1 VDWANAWPWVLA
13 GVGGLL
19 LLKGNGG
26 LGDVLKQ
33 LLGFLGLGN
42 LGSGGGEIPPAT
54 LEALNAGAAK
64 VSNEAEGLLKSR
76 SALDGVIGELGK
88 SAAHQHDMATVA
100 GRFACLDCLSGWLAA
115 NGSAEIAAEI
125 EAKVS
130 PKLFKREATPPA

>member
-1 VDWANAWPWVLA
+1 MSWENSWPWVVA
-13 GVGGLL
+13 IGGGLL

-33 LLGFLGLGN
+33 VLGFLGLGN
-42 LGSGGGEIPPAT
+42 LGGGGGVIPPET
-54 LEALNAGAAK
+54 LKALDDSVAK
-64 VSNEAEGLLKSR
+64 VSGEAAELGKSR
-76 SALDGVIGELGK
+76 TALDGVVGELGK

-115 NGSAEIAAEI
+115 NGSADLATDM

-130 PKLFKREATPPA
+130 PKLFKREAPAA